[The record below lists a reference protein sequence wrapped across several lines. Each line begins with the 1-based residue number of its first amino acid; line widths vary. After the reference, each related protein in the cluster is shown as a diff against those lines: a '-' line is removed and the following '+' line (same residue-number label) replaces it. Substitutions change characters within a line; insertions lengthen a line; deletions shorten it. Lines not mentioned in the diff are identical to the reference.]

1 MTTGPFSRREFVRG
15 SAAAMATGV
24 TGAVLIGCS
33 GESSDTGR
41 TPIDFLAI
49 LDPEGLTFAPELM
62 AIAGGYFADQGLD
75 VTLQRTRG
83 SAPAILSV
91 VAGGAPLTRIEQIEG
106 VVHLSNRGIGIRNV
120 GTVIKES
127 AIRFIS
133 SGSAPIR
140 EPRDFVGK
148 LIGIPSEGGSTD
160 KTLDLV
166 LSTAGIEPESI
177 ERQVVGTA
185 AGIFDLIERGQ
196 IHCYAVSIDVANI
209 LARQRDNVVIF
220 SPGDFITSGD
230 QFYMVSADGLQEHRD
245 TIRRYLEAT
254 YAAIEFMIDD
264 DGFDRTLEI
273 LRSQY
278 SFATLENTEIAKA
291 SLAEYV
297 RIWTAEG
304 RANLMRTDGDSWQRG
319 YDELVQAGLAE
330 AGHDPSAWYT
340 NELVPTR

>member
-1 MTTGPFSRREFVRG
+1 MEPGAVNRREFVHG
-15 SAAAMATGV
+15 SAAALAAGA

-33 GESSDTGR
+33 ESPDTGR
-41 TPIDFLAI
+41 IPVDFLAI
-49 LDPEGLTFAPELM
+49 LDPEGLTFAPELL

-91 VAGGAPLTRIEQIEG
+91 IAGNAPLTRIEQIEA
-106 VVHLSNRGIGIRNV
+106 VVQLANRSVPIRNV

-127 AIRFIS
+127 AIRFVS
-133 SGSAPIR
+133 SGNAPIR
-140 EPRDFVGK
+140 EPQDFVGK
-148 LIGIPSEGGSTD
+148 LVGIPSEGGSTD

-166 LSTAGIEPESI
+166 LSNAGIEPESI

-196 IHCYAVSIDVANI
+196 IHGYAVSIDVANI
-209 LARQRDNVVIF
+209 LEKQRDNVVIF
-220 SPGDFITSGD
+220 SPGDFIASGA
-230 QFYMVSADGLQEHRD
+230 QFYMVSEDGFVEHRD
-245 TIRRYLEAT
+245 TIRRYLESI

-264 DGFDRTLEI
+264 DGFDRTLET

-278 SFATLENTEIAKA
+278 SFATLQDTENAKA

-297 RIWTAEG
+297 GIWIGEG
-304 RANLMRTDGDSWQRG
+304 RENLLRTVEANWQRG
-319 YDELVQAGLAE
+319 YDELVQAGLA
-330 AGHDPSAWYT
+330 ADGHDPAGWYT

>member
-1 MTTGPFSRREFVRG
+1 MSPGPVNRREFVHR
-15 SAAAMATGV
+15 SAAALAAGA

-33 GESSDTGR
+33 DSVDSGR
-41 TPIDFLAI
+41 TPVDFLAI

-91 VAGGAPLTRIEQIEG
+91 IAGNAPLTRIEQIEA
-106 VVHLSNRGIGIRNV
+106 VVQLANRAAPIRNV

-127 AIRFIS
+127 AIRFVS

-148 LIGIPSEGGSTD
+148 LVGIPSEGGSTD

-166 LSTAGIEPESI
+166 LSNAGIEPESI

-209 LARQRDNVVIF
+209 LEKQRDNVVIF
-220 SPGDFITSGD
+220 SPGDFIASGA
-230 QFYMVSADGLQEHRD
+230 QFYMVSEDGLIEHRD
-245 TIRRYLEAT
+245 TIRRYLESI
-254 YAAIEFMIDD
+254 YAAIDFMIDD
-264 DGFDRTLEI
+264 AGFDRTLEI

-278 SFATLENTEIAKA
+278 SFTTLQDTDNAKA
-291 SLAEYV
+291 SLSAYV
-297 RIWTAEG
+297 EIWTGEG
-304 RANLMRTDGDSWQRG
+304 RENLLRTVDASWQRG

-330 AGHDPSAWYT
+330 AGHDPAAWYT

>member
-1 MTTGPFSRREFVRG
+1 L
-15 SAAAMATGV
+15 AAGA

-33 GESSDTGR
+33 ETVDTGR
-41 TPIDFLAI
+41 TPVDFLAI

-62 AIAGGYFADQGLD
+62 GIAGGYFADQGLD

-83 SAPAILSV
+83 SAPAIVSV
-91 VAGGAPLTRIEQIEG
+91 IAGNAPLTRIEQIEG
-106 VVHLSNRGIGIRNV
+106 VGHLANRAAPIRNV
-120 GTVIKES
+120 STVIKES
-127 AIRFIS
+127 AIRFVS

-148 LIGIPSEGGSTD
+148 LVGIPSEGGSTD
-160 KTLDLV
+160 RTLDLV
-166 LSTAGIEPESI
+166 LSTAGIAPESI
-177 ERQVVGTA
+177 DRQVVGTA

-196 IHCYAVSIDVANI
+196 IHGYAVSIDVANI

-220 SPGDFITSGD
+220 SPGDFIASGA
-230 QFYMVSADGLQEHRD
+230 QFYMASEDGLREHRD

-264 DGFDRTLEI
+264 DGFDRTLET
-273 LRSQY
+273 LRREY
-278 SFATLENTEIAKA
+278 SFTTLQDTANAKA
-291 SLAEYV
+291 SLSEYV
-297 RIWTAEG
+297 RIWTRDG
-304 RANLMRTDGDSWQRG
+304 RDNLMRTIDASWQSG

-330 AGHDPSAWYT
+330 SGHDPALWYT